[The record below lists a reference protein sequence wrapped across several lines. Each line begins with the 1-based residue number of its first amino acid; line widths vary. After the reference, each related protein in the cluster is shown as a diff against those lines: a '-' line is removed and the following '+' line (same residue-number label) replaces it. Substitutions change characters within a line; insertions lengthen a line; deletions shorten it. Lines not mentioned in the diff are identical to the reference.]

1 MPDAETILRDLLHK
15 AFGGADVH
23 VKAITSGGANYTSAL
38 YTVTV
43 PQNGQSLKLFGKVA
57 IIGEKMRAV
66 MNAENLYSTE
76 QYIYTKIQKVC
87 FPKFYGCTAELG
99 SETILL
105 EDLTIRGFG
114 AYDRLQSV
122 DWEHAASSVTAMAR
136 FHALSFAYKNEYPED
151 YEEATKRLMHK
162 YDAPE
167 DESSLKVWEKIIGGA
182 LSVVDDEE
190 LLRDKLARLLTTEN
204 ASEEFAKY
212 KMPLSVVVLTHGDY
226 RPSNLLFR
234 RVGGNVETIA
244 VDYQTVH
251 AGCPI
256 TDLLYFIFC
265 GTDEQFR
272 AQHYEQLLDHYYT
285 ELTLALRR
293 LDIDVNDVYPR
304 ETFDSEIKEML
315 PNTLRVCVV
324 ILPIVMVDEA
334 AAPQVAGDADI
345 GSFALKPNELFAQRF
360 NGILKDFVKWGVI

>member
-43 PQNGQSLKLFGKVA
+43 PQNGEALKLFGKVA

-76 QYIYTKIQKVC
+76 QYIYTKIQKVFHELQEKHDIPQKYRFV

-122 DWEHAASSVTAMAR
+122 DWEHAAISVTAMAR

-182 LSVVDDEE
+182 LSVVDDETT
-190 LLRDKLARLLTTEN
+190 RDKLARLLTTEN

-234 RVGGNVETIA
+234 RVVSYCEFY
-244 VDYQTVH
+244 DY
-251 AGCPI
+251 C
-256 TDLLYFIFC
+256 LLIF
-265 GTDEQFR
+265 
-272 AQHYEQLLDHYYT
+272 
-285 ELTLALRR
+285 R
-293 LDIDVNDVYPR
+293 L
-304 ETFDSEIKEML
+304 
-315 PNTLRVCVV
+315 C
-324 ILPIVMVDEA
+324 
-334 AAPQVAGDADI
+334 
-345 GSFALKPNELFAQRF
+345 
-360 NGILKDFVKWGVI
+360 